1 MNARLIHWKEKD
13 SYNIESLISLSRF
26 FYAAKRH
33 AKKYLRHILKYL
45 RDNSKYLRDNLFF
58 LREHS
63 EHIPTMFS
71 SAVSA
76 KHNRLHTYKYIQLTN
91 IHLKPFNP
99 HKGFGTK

>member
-45 RDNSKYLRDNLFF
+45 RDNFIYLPK
-58 LREHS
+58 HS
-63 EHIPTMFS
+63 EYIPVALS
-71 SAVSA
+71 HAIAVA
-76 KHNRLHTYKYIQLTN
+76 KNVRHSKAKQH
-91 IHLKPFNP
+91 H
-99 HKGFGTK
+99 G